1 MNLSIFKDMAPS
13 CGDFISV
20 LPEFSL
26 AVFAALLLIVSAVS
40 SQKRCAKV
48 SVLAILATLV
58 SLVLALF
65 FADRVGEKPFGG
77 MISAYGAFTYFAY
90 LCAVLTGALAVRYL
104 SKNPSNHKSEYIPV
118 LMMASAALSL
128 LSRAENFV
136 FLFVA
141 LECFSICMYA
151 LVSWSRKSVEC
162 LDGSIK
168 YMIISGVS
176 SAILLLGIV
185 FIYGASLNK
194 FNGGDLLFFD
204 NIRLGLSSKLFCTGL
219 VLVFSGLLFKLA
231 AFPFQFWVSDVYQA
245 APTPTSAFL
254 AVASK
259 AVAIFMVVKLC
270 IAGHFNLQNV
280 LVAVSVIASL
290 TILAGNIPA
299 VLQTCT
305 KRLMAL
311 SGVANAGYL
320 MLLAAAAVVNPANY
334 DMIMVVMFFYLVAY
348 AFATYSLFGIINM
361 SNTVQDSLQN
371 FEDYRGLFK
380 KDKITTSAL
389 VVALASLAGIPPTA
403 GFFGKVL
410 IIVVAWG
417 AGLYIP
423 VAVMIFGSVV
433 SIYYYFAWMRIGFAK
448 SYDNAE
454 NFKFTKGS
462 ALLLTILTGATLAF
476 GFVSIYFY

>member
-1 MNLSIFKDMAPS
+1 
-13 CGDFISV
+13 
-20 LPEFSL
+20 
-26 AVFAALLLIVSAVS
+26 
-40 SQKRCAKV
+40 
-48 SVLAILATLV
+48 
-58 SLVLALF
+58 
-65 FADRVGEKPFGG
+65 
-77 MISAYGAFTYFAY
+77 
-90 LCAVLTGALAVRYL
+90 
-104 SKNPSNHKSEYIPV
+104 
-118 LMMASAALSL
+118 
-128 LSRAENFV
+128 
-136 FLFVA
+136 
-141 LECFSICMYA
+141 
-151 LVSWSRKSVEC
+151 
-162 LDGSIK
+162 
-168 YMIISGVS
+168 
-176 SAILLLGIV
+176 
-185 FIYGASLNK
+185 
-194 FNGGDLLFFD
+194 
-204 NIRLGLSSKLFCTGL
+204 
-219 VLVFSGLLFKLA
+219 
-231 AFPFQFWVSDVYQA
+231 
-245 APTPTSAFL
+245 
-254 AVASK
+254 
-259 AVAIFMVVKLC
+259 MVIKLC
-270 IAGHFNLQNV
+270 IAGHFNSQNV
-280 LVAVSVIASL
+280 IVAVSVIASL

-320 MLLAAAAVVNPANY
+320 MLLAAAALVRPANY
-334 DMIMVVMFFYLVAY
+334 DMIMVVMFFYLLAY

-361 SNTVQDSLQN
+361 SNTAQDSLQN

-454 NFKFTKGS
+454 NFKFTRGS